1 MRNRRKVLLVAA
13 ALGAASF
20 TARAQ
25 TASPVRVIVPFTPG
39 TGIDAVARA
48 LAPRLSERL
57 GRPFVV
63 ENIAGASGNIGT
75 QQVARAAPD
84 GRTLL
89 VTVNTFVMNQ
99 SLFRNLPYDPV
110 RDFEPIALTSWG
122 SLLLVANPAAG
133 FNTVTDL
140 VNKAKASAE
149 KINYASPGVGTPHHL
164 AMELFALQAGIT
176 LTHVSYKGTAGAVT
190 DVLAGHVPTMFL
202 PVHVALPHLRAGKLK
217 ALAAGS
223 PARLPQVADVPTLTE
238 LGYPALSVDM
248 WYGVLAPKGTPADL
262 VAQLNQEINQV
273 LGQPA
278 VKDAFDSQGMVPATA
293 TPQAFGE
300 IVQKD
305 LKRWAEVVQKAK
317 ISAE

>member
-1 MRNRRKVLLVAA
+1 
-13 ALGAASF
+13 
-20 TARAQ
+20 
-25 TASPVRVIVPFTPG
+25 
-39 TGIDAVARA
+39 
-48 LAPRLSERL
+48 
-57 GRPFVV
+57 
-63 ENIAGASGNIGT
+63 
-75 QQVARAAPD
+75 
-84 GRTLL
+84 
-89 VTVNTFVMNQ
+89 
-99 SLFRNLPYDPV
+99 
-110 RDFEPIALTSWG
+110 
-122 SLLLVANPAAG
+122 
-133 FNTVTDL
+133 
-140 VNKAKASAE
+140 
-149 KINYASPGVGTPHHL
+149 
-164 AMELFALQAGIT
+164 LQAGIT